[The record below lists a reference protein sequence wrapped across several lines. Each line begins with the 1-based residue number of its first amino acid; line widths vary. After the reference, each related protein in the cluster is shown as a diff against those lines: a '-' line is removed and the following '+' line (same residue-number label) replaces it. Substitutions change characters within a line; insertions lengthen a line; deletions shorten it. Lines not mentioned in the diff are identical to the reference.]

1 MQRAVRDGELEPDAA
16 FSERYR
22 LGSKE
27 ICPAQTADGH
37 DLLPAVLVDL
47 LKRSESLYRRIA
59 RLDEV
64 LFDNAAPQPGA
75 RGQISRLEQAFGGE

>member
-1 MQRAVRDGELEPDAA
+1 MEPDAA
-16 FSERYR
+16 FSDRYR

-27 ICPAQTADGH
+27 LCMAGSAEGVE
-37 DLLPAVLVDL
+37 LLPVILRDL

-64 LFDNAAPQPGA
+64 LFDKRADQAPGA
-75 RGQISRLEQAFGGE
+75 RAHLSRLEQAFGGE